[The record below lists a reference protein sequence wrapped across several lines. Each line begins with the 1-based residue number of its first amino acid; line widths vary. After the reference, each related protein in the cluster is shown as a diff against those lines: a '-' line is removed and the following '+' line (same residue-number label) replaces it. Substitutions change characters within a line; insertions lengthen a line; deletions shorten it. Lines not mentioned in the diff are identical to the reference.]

1 MNEETNIL
9 QDNNIDSDQDSVTT
23 AGDLL
28 RSMRQASNQEVEC
41 IASVL
46 KVSPAKL
53 YALEANDF
61 GEDPTLYFSRAL
73 AARVCR
79 HLNQDPTEVL
89 ARMPVALS
97 KPMTS
102 IARPHKLQPMKPTP
116 ITKRS
121 RMSLWIGI
129 VLVFLVLATASMYAL
144 PWVQKYM
151 TNVQEQ
157 NTAPK
162 SPTSPNKI
170 VSLSAIPREKITQI
184 NQKGV
189 LKFSATGKTWIK
201 VSSPENKIIY
211 EAQLDKGKSHELN
224 IVQYPVNLVV
234 GNVKNTHILHNKQ
247 ELDLSQYD
255 KQNVARIK
263 LNSEPKTT
271 SQIN

>member
-1 MNEETNIL
+1 MDEETNIL
-9 QDNNIDSDQDSVTT
+9 QDDNIDNEQDSVTT

-28 RSMRQASNQEVEC
+28 RSMRQESNQEVEC

-61 GEDPTLYFSRAL
+61 GENPTIYFSRAL

-97 KPMTS
+97 KPITS
-102 IARPHKLQPMKPTP
+102 VTHTHKPQIMKPAP
-116 ITKRS
+116 IIKRS
-121 RMSLWIGI
+121 RKALWIGI
-129 VLVFLVLATASMYAL
+129 VLVFLILATTSMYAL
-144 PWVQKYM
+144 PWLQKYL
-151 TNVQEQ
+151 TSVQEQ
-157 NTAPK
+157 D
-162 SPTSPNKI
+162 TSAQPNKT
-170 VSLSAIPREKITQI
+170 VSSSSATPKGKVTQI

-201 VSSPENKIIY
+201 VSSPEDKIIY
-211 EAQLDKGKSHELN
+211 EAQLNKGQKHELD
-224 IVQYPVNLVV
+224 IIQYPVNLVV
-234 GNVKNTHILHNKQ
+234 GNVKNIQVLHNRQ
-247 ELDLSQYD
+247 ELDLSQYE
-255 KQNVARIK
+255 KQSVARLK

-271 SQIN
+271 SQIK